1 MIHGLRF
8 SVLALVF
15 FFSWNTLYSQA
26 NFSIRFEHAVGTEAL
41 ILDSLQYKNVLGQNF
56 TVSKFKYYVSN
67 FRLKRND
74 GKEEFSKEVFL
85 INEED
90 SGSKHFLLKD
100 IPAGKYASVQFTL
113 GVDSILYCSGVQSGA
128 LDPVNGMFWTW
139 NTGYIF
145 LKLEGKSPESTAN
158 GNIFEYHI
166 GGYKTP
172 ANCIRQV
179 ILSLKERDSEISEI
193 SIKADVAEIF
203 KNTVTLDLAKLN
215 SVTDFHNAEMVA
227 DNYSKMFSILE
238 ESKAK

>member
-1 MIHGLRF
+1 M
-8 SVLALVF
+8 
-15 FFSWNTLYSQA
+15 
-26 NFSIRFEHAVGTEAL
+26 
-41 ILDSLQYKNVLGQNF
+41 
-56 TVSKFKYYVSN
+56 
-67 FRLKRND
+67 
-74 GKEEFSKEVFL
+74 
-85 INEED
+85 
-90 SGSKHFLLKD
+90 
-100 IPAGKYASVQFTL
+100 
-113 GVDSILYCSGVQSGA
+113 
-128 LDPVNGMFWTW
+128 NGMFWTW